1 MKNIVSLLVIL
12 LSSLVVGCHEDNL
25 IEVSPNGGA
34 FLYDIPHHKT
44 VYGTVEFIV
53 SSDGAAFHFQD
64 AIGFLNWNWAFYDGK
79 VKIDEGKAVFDSV
92 LNLGEGLTLGFEAKD
107 ETATNVQTIFEDDIE
122 KPYRYFDITIL
133 PNQSIKV
140 REFTIELTPV
150 PDRNYAVFPTRIKFT
165 QHAGVG
171 TGE

>member
-1 MKNIVSLLVIL
+1 M
-12 LSSLVVGCHEDNL
+12 
-25 IEVSPNGGA
+25 
-34 FLYDIPHHKT
+34 
-44 VYGTVEFIV
+44 
-53 SSDGAAFHFQD
+53 
-64 AIGFLNWNWAFYDGK
+64 
-79 VKIDEGKAVFDSV
+79 KIDEGKAVFDSV

-150 PDRNYAVFPTRIKFT
+150 PDRNYAVFLLALNLRNIFR
-165 QHAGVG
+165 VE

>member
-1 MKNIVSLLVIL
+1 MKNAILFIGIVLAYM
-12 LSSLVVGCHEDNL
+12 LSGCHEDTMEISGEYGAPNL
-25 IEVSPNGGA
+25 YNLSGREVLSREA
-34 FLYDIPHHKT
+34 S
-44 VYGTVEFIV
+44 FIV
-53 SSDGAAFHFQD
+53 PSDGATFHFQD
-64 AIGFLNWNWAFYDGK
+64 VIGFLNWKWAFYDGK

-165 QHAGVG
+165 QHAGVE